1 MEAGL
6 RGGVKG
12 CSGLRVYGLGLKT
25 LRALGIG
32 GLPVGVYGLMASSLF
47 PHQIRLRSRAWG
59 FRVRGISPNF
69 NLFTTMTGSMPSPSL
84 FAAAAFHATRK
95 LAEAPGIW
103 HHEYQ
108 ISGMPIFAEPQVPKA
123 KEFVSVAA
131 RLARFH
137 GPCAGS
143 RSRSIASTVPLRA
156 RTKAQRAFRY
166 YSKRT
171 CGPLDCKPRS
181 NGIRTSC
188 LVGFFRGKHFEF
200 RRPAISGRGL
210 VGLWPNGRVLSTV
223 LLLSGYS
230 QHSSPL
236 PLVAVVAV
244 RIYVDN
250 DLVAAERTIL
260 NPEP

>member
-32 GLPVGVYGLMASSLF
+32 GCLLGFMALWPRPYF
-47 PHQIRLRSRAWG
+47 LIRSGCVPPRAWG

-84 FAAAAFHATRK
+84 FAAAAFHVTRK
-95 LAEAPGIW
+95 LTEAPGIW

-131 RLARFH
+131 R
-137 GPCAGS
+137 
-143 RSRSIASTVPLRA
+143 PLRRLA
-156 RTKAQRAFRY
+156 LPQHRVHSPASRTDE
-166 YSKRT
+166 SPT
-171 CGPLDCKPRS
+171 
-181 NGIRTSC
+181 GIQ
-188 LVGFFRGKHFEF
+188 
-200 RRPAISGRGL
+200 I
-210 VGLWPNGRVLSTV
+210 
-223 LLLSGYS
+223 
-230 QHSSPL
+230 
-236 PLVAVVAV
+236 
-244 RIYVDN
+244 
-250 DLVAAERTIL
+250 
-260 NPEP
+260 